1 MIYPI
6 SIMTG
11 YPEPWRVGGLT
22 GSPWLAGCM
31 IGVAINTNGLSSRV
45 ILLWVPVVKGYGKHE
60 SLVVGRLFSP
70 GILSAFRSALV
81 DWRFIETLAP
91 VKGRFA
97 VAVWCLE
104 FLPSLTVFMADSW
117 LFGFPR
123 FSHAALGR
131 GFDRVLH
138 TQILTFQ

>member
-1 MIYPI
+1 MR
-6 SIMTG
+6 SFG
-11 YPEPWRVGGLT
+11 KLEHL
-22 GSPWLAGCM
+22 
-31 IGVAINTNGLSSRV
+31 IG
-45 ILLWVPVVKGYGKHE
+45 
-60 SLVVGRLFSP
+60 GRLFNR
-70 GILSAFRSALV
+70 GILSAFRSPLV

-104 FLPSLTVFMADSW
+104 LLPSLTVFMADSR

-138 TQILTFQ
+138 TRIYARPLQVLTWFMENCQRFTDVPIRKCRN